1 MARQFGVISTPS
13 GTVAGV
19 LANSCKLT
27 ETVKDASVIDENGK
41 TVEIKAY
48 SVDKT
53 ADISGVV
60 EDVAAL
66 VEAGATITINSQQY
80 LVSSKSVNEASEAFT
95 TADISAKAA
104 DSATITPLSA
114 EA

>member
-1 MARQFGVISTPS
+1 MARQFGVVTAKN
-13 GTVAGV
+13 GTVSGV

-27 ETVKDASVIDENGK
+27 ENVKDASVIDENGK

-48 SVDKT
+48 SVEKT

-60 EDVAAL
+60 EDPAAVAA
-66 VEAGATITINSQQY
+66 AGSTITLAGQKY
-80 LVSSKSVNEASEAFT
+80 LVSSKTLNEASEAFT
-95 TADISAKAA
+95 TADISAKTA
-104 DSATITPLSA
+104 DNATITELAA